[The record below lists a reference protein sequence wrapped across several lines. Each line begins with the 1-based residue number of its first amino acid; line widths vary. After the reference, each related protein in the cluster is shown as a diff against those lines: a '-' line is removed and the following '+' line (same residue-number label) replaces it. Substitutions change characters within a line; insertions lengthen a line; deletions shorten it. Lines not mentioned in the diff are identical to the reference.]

1 MVKINKQP
9 APQGLTELYEKCKNE
24 NLSPDESY
32 RKLTNPLKKDVINR
46 LMAEQGHICAYCMR
60 KIPDERELP
69 ADTPAVTIEHLI
81 PRNPIDFIDV
91 NQGLDYNNMVAVCSG
106 NRGKKGTRKTR
117 DLTCDAKR
125 GSKDLKINPF
135 NMTSIE
141 LIKYSETGTIFSD
154 DSEID
159 DDLNITL
166 NLNCKSDSVLLPDFR
181 KAVLDEIQSEIFNY
195 IEETEESFSQV
206 CQIFLDMYNSETDP
220 RTPYCGIIIWWL
232 QEQLKNPR

>member
-81 PRNPIDFIDV
+81 PRNPIDFI
-91 NQGLDYNNMVAVCSG
+91 
-106 NRGKKGTRKTR
+106 
-117 DLTCDAKR
+117 
-125 GSKDLKINPF
+125 
-135 NMTSIE
+135 
-141 LIKYSETGTIFSD
+141 
-154 DSEID
+154 
-159 DDLNITL
+159 
-166 NLNCKSDSVLLPDFR
+166 
-181 KAVLDEIQSEIFNY
+181 
-195 IEETEESFSQV
+195 
-206 CQIFLDMYNSETDP
+206 IFLDMYNSETDP